1 MAFWSNWFGGTKPPA
16 ALPRASFQDGGGG
29 LVITTAQQLE
39 EALRTGSLTA
49 SGAAVTPNSAMR
61 VATVYAC
68 VRIISGAV
76 ATLPLHIKRR
86 VDERTR
92 QDASDTPIWTV
103 LRRNP
108 NRWQTP
114 SQFRRMLQ
122 AHLLLRGNAYAMIV
136 RSRGLVQ
143 ELLPLHPD
151 RVEVK
156 QTDDLALD
164 YNYTRPDGRRIRLKQ
179 DEIFHLVGLTLDGV
193 HGVSAISYARETI
206 GLSLA
211 MEDHGA
217 ATFRNGARVSGVL
230 KHPNKLGPEAVA
242 HLKAGLEEFR
252 AGCEQEGKNLI
263 LEEGMDY
270 ARIAM
275 TAEDAQWIE
284 SRKFSRT
291 DIAMFFGVP
300 PHMIGDT
307 EKSTSWGTG
316 IEQQS
321 IGFVAY
327 TLEDHLTMWE
337 EAINRDLIG
346 ADEKLYARFNRAA
359 LVKGDIKARWEAYV
373 KGLQW
378 GVYSPNEIRALE
390 DQNPRDGGDTFYPPP
405 NTAGVS
411 AEEDRDRRGI
421 TGGSDGDRRIGI
433 SDGETEER

>member
-1 MAFWSNWFGGTKPPA
+1 MPFWSNWFGGARPPA
-16 ALPRASFQDGGGG
+16 PSPRAAIQDSGGG
-29 LVITTAQQLE
+29 LVITSADELDA
-39 EALRTGSLTA
+39 ALRTGAVSS
-49 SGAAVTPNSAMR
+49 SGRAVTPDSAMR
-61 VATVYAC
+61 VAAVYAC

-76 ATLPLHIKRR
+76 ATLPLHVKRR
-86 VDERTR
+86 VDARTR
-92 QDASDTPIWTV
+92 EDASDAPVWQL
-103 LRRNP
+103 LRRRP

-114 SQFRRMLQ
+114 AQFRRMLQ

-136 RSRGLVQ
+136 RSRGSVQ
-143 ELLPLHPD
+143 ALIPLHPD
-151 RVEVK
+151 RVEVA
-156 QTDDLALD
+156 QGDDLALSFL
-164 YNYTRPDGRRIRLKQ
+164 YSRPDGRRLRLRQ
-179 DEIFHLVGLTLDGV
+179 DEVMHLVGLTLDGV
-193 HGVSAISYARETI
+193 RGVSPIAYARETI
-206 GLSLA
+206 GLALA

-217 ATFRNGARVSGVL
+217 TTFRNGARVSGVL
-230 KHPNKLGPEAVA
+230 KHPQRLGPEAVA
-242 HLKAGLEEFR
+242 NLKAGLEAFR
-252 AGCEQEGKNLI
+252 AGGDQEGKNLI

-284 SRKFSRT
+284 SRKFSRS

-337 EAINRDLIG
+337 ETIDRDLIG
-346 ADEKLYARFNRAA
+346 ADDLLYARFNRAA

-378 GVYSPNEIRALE
+378 GVWSPNEIRALE
-390 DQNPRDGGDTFYPPP
+390 DQNPRDGGDVYYPPP
-405 NTAGVS
+405 NMSAATEAAGGDPV
-411 AEEDRDRRGI
+411 
-421 TGGSDGDRRIGI
+421 TPGSDD
-433 SDGETEER
+433 EATAERTSR

>member
-1 MAFWSNWFGGTKPPA
+1 
-16 ALPRASFQDGGGG
+16 
-29 LVITTAQQLE
+29 
-39 EALRTGSLTA
+39 
-49 SGAAVTPNSAMR
+49 
-61 VATVYAC
+61 
-68 VRIISGAV
+68 
-76 ATLPLHIKRR
+76 
-86 VDERTR
+86 
-92 QDASDTPIWTV
+92 
-103 LRRNP
+103 
-108 NRWQTP
+108 
-114 SQFRRMLQ
+114 MLQ

-143 ELLPLHPD
+143 ELIPFHPD

-156 QTDDLALD
+156 QTDDLTLEYIYA
-164 YNYTRPDGRRIRLKQ
+164 RQDGRRIRLHQ
-179 DEIFHLVGLTLDGV
+179 DEVFHLVGLSLDGV

-217 ATFRNGARVSGVL
+217 STFRNGARVSGVL

-242 HLKAGLEEFR
+242 NLKAGLEEFR
-252 AGCEQEGKNLI
+252 SGGEQEGKNLI

-390 DQNPRDGGDTFYPPP
+390 DQNPRDGGDVFYPPP
-405 NTAGVS
+405 NTAGTPQHADS
-411 AEEDRDRRGI
+411 G
-421 TGGSDGDRRIGI
+421 
-433 SDGETEER
+433 DGETDEHRND

>member
-1 MAFWSNWFGGTKPPA
+1 MAFWSNWFAGTKSPA
-16 ALPRASFQDGGGG
+16 ASPRASLQGAGGG
-29 LVITTAQQLE
+29 LVLRTSAEFE

-49 SGAAVTPNSAMR
+49 SGTRVTPDTAMR
-61 VATVYAC
+61 VAAVYASI
-68 VRIISGAV
+68 RIIAGAV

-86 VDERTR
+86 VDARTR
-92 QDASDTPIWTV
+92 EDASDTPIWTV
-103 LRRNP
+103 LRRKP

-136 RSRGLVQ
+136 RSRGDVQ
-143 ELLPLHPD
+143 ELIPLHPD

-156 QTDDLALD
+156 QRDDLALE
-164 YNYTRPDGRRIRLKQ
+164 YLYTRQDGQRITLRQ
-179 DEIFHLVGLTLDGV
+179 DEIFHLVGLTLDGIR
-193 HGVSAISYARETI
+193 GVSPITYARETI

-230 KHPNKLGPEAVA
+230 KHPNKLGPEAIA
-242 HLKAGLEEFR
+242 NLKAGLEEFR
-252 AGCEQEGKNLI
+252 SGGEQEGKNLI

-284 SRKFSRT
+284 SRKFSRS

-337 EAINRDLIG
+337 EAINRDLVG
-346 ADEKLYARFNRAA
+346 ADEDLYARFNRAA

-378 GVYSPNEIRALE
+378 GVWSPNEIRALE
-390 DQNPRDGGDTFYPPP
+390 DENPREGGDVFYPPP
-405 NTAGVS
+405 NTAGVPADEMRPDENTDAS
-411 AEEDRDRRGI
+411 
-421 TGGSDGDRRIGI
+421 SL
-433 SDGETEER
+433 ETKENEP

>member
-1 MAFWSNWFGGTKPPA
+1 MPFWSNWFGGSKPPA
-16 ALPRASFQDGGGG
+16 ASPRASFQDAGGG
-29 LVITTAQQLE
+29 LVITTARQLE
-39 EALRTGSLTA
+39 EALRSGEVTA
-49 SGAAVTPNSAMR
+49 SGATVTPNSAMR
-61 VATVYAC
+61 VAAVYAC

-92 QDASDTPIWTV
+92 EDASDTPIWTV
-103 LRRNP
+103 LRKKP

-143 ELLPLHPD
+143 ELIPFHPD

-156 QTDDLALD
+156 QTDDLTLEYIYA
-164 YNYTRPDGRRIRLKQ
+164 RQDGRRIRLHQ
-179 DEIFHLVGLTLDGV
+179 DEVFHLV
-193 HGVSAISYARETI
+193 

-217 ATFRNGARVSGVL
+217 STFRNGARVSGVL

-242 HLKAGLEEFR
+242 NLKAGLEEFR
-252 AGCEQEGKNLI
+252 SGGEQEGKNLI

-390 DQNPRDGGDTFYPPP
+390 DQNPRDGGDVFYPPP
-405 NTAGVS
+405 NTAGTPQHADS
-411 AEEDRDRRGI
+411 G
-421 TGGSDGDRRIGI
+421 
-433 SDGETEER
+433 DGETDEHRND

>member
-1 MAFWSNWFGGTKPPA
+1 MAFWSNWFAGTKSPA
-16 ALPRASFQDGGGG
+16 AAPRASLQGAGGG
-29 LVITTAQQLE
+29 LVLRTSAEFE

-49 SGAAVTPNSAMR
+49 SGTRVTPDTAMR
-61 VATVYAC
+61 VAAVYASI
-68 VRIISGAV
+68 RIIAGAV

-86 VDERTR
+86 VDARTR
-92 QDASDTPIWTV
+92 EDASDTPIWTV
-103 LRRNP
+103 LRRKP

-136 RSRGLVQ
+136 RSRGNVQ
-143 ELLPLHPD
+143 ELIPLHPD
-151 RVEVK
+151 RIEVK
-156 QTDDLALD
+156 QHDDLALE
-164 YNYTRPDGRRIRLKQ
+164 YLYTRQDGRRIQLAQ
-179 DEIFHLVGLTLDGV
+179 AEMFHLVGLTLDGV
-193 HGVSAISYARETI
+193 HGVSPITYARETI

-230 KHPNKLGPEAVA
+230 KHPNKLGPEAIA
-242 HLKAGLEEFR
+242 NLKAGLEEFR
-252 AGCEQEGKNLI
+252 SGGEQEGKNLI

-284 SRKFSRT
+284 SRKFSRS

-337 EAINRDLIG
+337 EAINRDLVG
-346 ADEKLYARFNRAA
+346 ADDTLYARFNRAA

-378 GVYSPNEIRALE
+378 GVWSPNEIRALE
-390 DQNPRDGGDTFYPPP
+390 DENPREGGDVFYPPP
-405 NTAGVS
+405 NTAGTP
-411 AEEDRDRRGI
+411 A
-421 TGGSDGDRRIGI
+421 
-433 SDGETEER
+433 TEPGAQ

>member
-1 MAFWSNWFGGTKPPA
+1 MAFWSTWFGGAKPPA
-16 ALPRASFQDGGGG
+16 ASPRASFQDAGGG

-39 EALRTGSLTA
+39 EALRSGAVTGS
-49 SGAAVTPNSAMR
+49 GATVTPNSAMR

-92 QDASDTPIWTV
+92 EDASDTPIWTV
-103 LRRNP
+103 LRKKP

-143 ELLPLHPD
+143 ELIPLHPD
-151 RVEVK
+151 RVEVR
-156 QTDDLALD
+156 QTDDLALE
-164 YNYTRPDGRRIRLKQ
+164 YIYTRQDGRRIRLRQ
-179 DEIFHLVGLTLDGV
+179 DEVFHLVGLTLDGV

-217 ATFRNGARVSGVL
+217 TTFRNGARVSGVL

-252 AGCEQEGKNLI
+252 SGGEQEGKNLI

-346 ADEKLYARFNRAA
+346 AEEQLYARFNRAA

-390 DQNPRDGGDTFYPPP
+390 DQNPRDGGDVFYPPP
-405 NTAGVS
+405 NTAGVP
-411 AEEDRDRRGI
+411 AGGDRDRHEND
-421 TGGSDGDRRIGI
+421 GGSDGDIDPNDEDESR
-433 SDGETEER
+433 